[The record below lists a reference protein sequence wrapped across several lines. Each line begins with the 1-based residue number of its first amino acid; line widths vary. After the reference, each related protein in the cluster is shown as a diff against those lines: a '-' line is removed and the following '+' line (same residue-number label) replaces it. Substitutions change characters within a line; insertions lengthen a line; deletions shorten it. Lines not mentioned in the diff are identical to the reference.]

1 MGAGENKPVGPGKY
15 NPLTSVSTPTQTL
28 SATPVLNPNNISGLN
43 KILGIK
49 LGFEIM
55 PQVNYSQVESFDD
68 IEINQLGKV
77 LDKLGKNVGNS
88 KETIKRILTD
98 DPIISTIVKANQG
111 KGFFAI
117 REALLRDYTPVNVKE
132 TAENLP
138 ARTISKVDPVVFGE
152 IVNSVFQKV
161 AMKRGTPEQVNAIVQ
176 EFLPKLETGT
186 LTEVKK
192 VKNPKTGKLESV
204 TTVTPGMS
212 QDKAEISVEQRIK
225 ELYPDEV
232 DRAARI
238 NFGSWLGKNTAG
250 A

>member
-1 MGAGENKPVGPGKY
+1 MTQRVGPGKY

-28 SATPVLNPNNISGLN
+28 STVPALNPNSVSGLN
-43 KILGIK
+43 KVLSIQLPGININPAIQYDT
-49 LGFEIM
+49 LSNFSD
-55 PQVNYSQVESFDD
+55 Y
-68 IEINQLGKV
+68 EINELGKV
-77 LDKLGKNVGNS
+77 LEKMNFQTNNS
-88 KETIKRILTD
+88 KKRIRYLLAQ
-98 DPIISTIVKANQG
+98 DPIVSKIVIDNQTR
-111 KGFFAI
+111 GFSGI
-117 REALLRDYTPVNVKE
+117 RDALLRDYTPTNV
-132 TAENLP
+132 TAPAENLP
-138 ARTISKVDPVVFGE
+138 SRSISKVDPVVFGE
-152 IVNSVFQKV
+152 IINGVFQKV
-161 AMKRGTPEQVNAIVQ
+161 AMKKGTPEQVNALVQ

-212 QDKAEISVEQRIK
+212 QDKAEISIEQKIK